1 MHIIFNEDHY
11 LDNTS
16 VPIDLN
22 QEPADL
28 VILSF
33 SDSDLNAFANAWK
46 KTLGDFGR
54 ESVPTLRLANIK
66 QLTHNYLLIPTLK
79 KQSPN
84 LKVFL

>member
-11 LDNTS
+11 LDNSS

-54 ESVPTLRLANIK
+54 KSVPTLRLS
-66 QLTHNYLLIPTLK
+66 LIHI
-79 KQSPN
+79 
-84 LKVFL
+84 

>member
-16 VPIDLN
+16 IPVDLN

-33 SDSDLNAFANAWK
+33 SDSDLNAFANA
-46 KTLGDFGR
+46 L
-54 ESVPTLRLANIK
+54 PMPLAPPV
-66 QLTHNYLLIPTLK
+66 TTT
-79 KQSPN
+79 
-84 LKVFL
+84 FLPDISISFN